1 MDFKQYKG
9 KNILAWL
16 YYNSNYTA
24 NNDDSEDVIN
34 KRCYVY
40 PRVLMKGFNCNLID
54 PVDFPRY
61 GRIEVRVQGDDSA
74 ENIYSR
80 FGSLVSIRINGDPF
94 RSYDANNM
102 YSLKYN
108 TKYGKTNS
116 EIWMETFSSRGFY
129 QIIDVNSSIERIQSE
144 RSIPEPNS
152 TIRTTLILL
161 RYENKLYGPFECD
174 TKEGITTLNGMKD
187 YQYSV
192 GEYNTTIYND
202 QLLPI
207 YDQDNEEA
215 LILISRSSIPSPQE
229 CEIQYDWINE
239 KTLIDSFIDSL
250 RTENSYTRD
259 QVRKLKEMVH
269 QLVESGASVQFTND
283 RIAKMQ
289 ALLQS
294 ICQKDEYIK
303 DVVEYALT
311 DESMKVTLTE
321 EVVNNYFERIKSK
334 MLEFSS
340 VQERIDGLKR
350 QEITV
355 QERID
360 GLKRQEIALQQSVEM
375 LQGSAEN
382 GKSESSED
390 DQIRISELTQELEE
404 LRKRNEAL
412 NEEIGLHKEIKDLTA
427 ERDRLEIEKN
437 MRAKDYEKL
446 EEQFKE
452 TLDSFNDK
460 AKQTARILD
469 NKLLDK
475 ILRGIDEEPSV
486 ENIATFDTSLLNAEP
501 MDAVDIIKRVTDFIS
516 EKAHRDVTSND
527 VANYLICI
535 TQGFITTFAGEPGTG
550 KTSLCNIL
558 AKALGLVTD
567 IPQRR
572 FIDISVERGWSSHK
586 DFIGYYN
593 PLSKKMER
601 SNGEVFDA
609 FERMDSE
616 YDCDQSKVAPFIV
629 LLDEANLSP
638 MEHYWAAF
646 LRNCDFTSVSNRS
659 IPLGGT
665 KSFKLPE
672 HLRFLAT
679 VNFDHTTEELSPR
692 FLDRSWVIMLEP
704 TRVDDEIDD
713 DIKNVEDMISFK
725 DMKAAFCIREDDV
738 IDEAIQNKWNAIQ
751 KIFRDRSLQIM
762 PRNLKMVK
770 NYCAVGCRCM
780 ERDTPAT
787 KFAPLDYA
795 LSQKILPTING
806 NGENY
811 RMLIE
816 DLLKECTAQN
826 MPISAKHLERMKRI
840 AENNMGF
847 YQFFSH

>member
-1 MDFKQYKG
+1 MEFKQYRG
-9 KNILAWL
+9 KSILAWL
-16 YYNSNYTA
+16 SYNANYEDPHGGI
-24 NNDDSEDVIN
+24 NN
-34 KRCYVY
+34 RCYVY
-40 PRVLMKGFNCNLID
+40 PRVMNGANYD
-54 PVDFPRY
+54 PTDFPKL
-61 GRIEVRVQGDDSA
+61 GRIEVRIQGGDSA
-74 ENIYSR
+74 DDVYSN
-80 FGSLVSIRINGDPF
+80 FGPLVNIRINGDPYPN
-94 RSYDANNM
+94 YDSNNM

-108 TKYGKTNS
+108 PQYGKANS
-116 EIWMETFSSRGFY
+116 EIWIESFSGKY
-129 QIIDVNSSIERIQSE
+129 
-144 RSIPEPNS
+144 
-152 TIRTTLILL
+152 
-161 RYENKLYGPFECD
+161 
-174 TKEGITTLNGMKD
+174 
-187 YQYSV
+187 
-192 GEYNTTIYND
+192 
-202 QLLPI
+202 
-207 YDQDNEEA
+207 
-215 LILISRSSIPSPQE
+215 
-229 CEIQYDWINE
+229 
-239 KTLIDSFIDSL
+239 
-250 RTENSYTRD
+250 
-259 QVRKLKEMVH
+259 VR
-269 QLVESGASVQFTND
+269 
-283 RIAKMQ
+283 
-289 ALLQS
+289 
-294 ICQKDEYIK
+294 

-311 DESMKVTLTE
+311 DESMKAALTE
-321 EVVNNYFERIKSK
+321 EVANNYFDRIQSK

-340 VQERIDGLKR
+340 VQERIDGLKK
-350 QEITV
+350 QEA
-355 QERID
+355 
-360 GLKRQEIALQQSVEM
+360 ALQQSVEM
-375 LQGSAEN
+375 LQGSAEH
-382 GKSESSED
+382 GKAESSED
-390 DQIRISELTQELEE
+390 DQIRISELTQEIEE

-412 NEEIGLHKEIKDLTA
+412 NEEIGLHKEIKVLTA
-427 ERDRLEIEKN
+427 ERDHWKSERDK
-437 MRAKDYEKL
+437 AKDNYDQQLIDNNELKKQFDATLKL
-446 EEQFKE
+446 
-452 TLDSFNDK
+452 FNDK
-460 AKQTARILD
+460 ATQTARILD
-469 NKLLDK
+469 SKLLDK
-475 ILRGIDEEPSV
+475 ILRGIGEEPAV
-486 ENIATFDTSLLNAEP
+486 EDIVPFDSSLLHAEP

-572 FIDISVERGWSSHK
+572 FVDISVERGWSSHK

-616 YDCDQSKVAPFIV
+616 YDCDQSRVAPFII

-638 MEHYWAAF
+638 IEHYWAAF
-646 LRNCDFTSVSNRS
+646 LRNCDFASVSNRS

-704 TRVDDEIDD
+704 TRVDDEIDE
-713 DIKNVEDMISFK
+713 DIKNVEDMVSFEA
-725 DMKAAFCIREDDV
+725 MKAAFCIREDDV
-738 IDEAIQNKWNAIQ
+738 IDEAVQNKWNAIQ

-847 YQFFSH
+847 YQFFSR

>member
-16 YYNSNYTA
+16 WF
-24 NNDDSEDVIN
+24 DSRYRNPDKGNTVCYVNPQILIN
-34 KRCYVY
+34 KTQID
-40 PRVLMKGFNCNLID
+40 LID
-54 PVDFPRY
+54 PEDFPKH
-61 GRIEVRVQGDDSA
+61 GSIRV
-74 ENIYSR
+74 NIYGGDTAEDIYER
-80 FGSLVSIRINGDPF
+80 FGPLVSVRINGYPDPDF
-94 RSYDANNM
+94 EGNNM

-108 TKYGKTNS
+108 PQYGKVNS
-116 EIWMETFSSRGFY
+116 EIWIESFSGKGFY
-129 QIIDVNSSIERIQSE
+129 QVIDVNSSIETIQSE
-144 RSIPEPNS
+144 RSIPEPDS
-152 TIRTTLILL
+152 TIRTALILL
-161 RYENKLYGPFECD
+161 RCKDKLYGPFECD
-174 TKEGITTLNGMKD
+174 SKEGITALHGLKD

-192 GEYNTTIYND
+192 GEYAAINYND
-202 QLLPI
+202 DLLVI
-207 YDQDNEEA
+207 EDQDGEEA
-215 LILISRSSIPSPQE
+215 LILIPKVSVPSPEE
-229 CEIQYDWINE
+229 CEIHYDWISE
-239 KTLIDSFIDSL
+239 EILIDSFVDSL
-250 RTENSYTRD
+250 RVENSYTRE
-259 QVRKLKEMVH
+259 QVRQLKEMVH
-269 QLVESGASVQFTND
+269 QLVESGAGVQFTND
-283 RIAKMQ
+283 RITKIQ

-294 ICQKDEYIK
+294 IGQKEEYIR
-303 DVVEYALT
+303 DVVEYALA
-311 DESMKVTLTE
+311 DESMKVALTE
-321 EVVNNYFERIKSK
+321 EVVDNYFDRIQSK

-340 VQERIDGLKR
+340 VQERIDVLKK
-350 QEITV
+350 QEA
-355 QERID
+355 
-360 GLKRQEIALQQSVEM
+360 ALQQSVEV
-375 LQGSAEN
+375 LQGGAEQ
-382 GKSESSED
+382 GKSASSEE
-390 DQIRISELTQELEE
+390 DQARISALTQELEE
-404 LRKRNEAL
+404 LRKKNEAL
-412 NEEIGLHKEIKDLTA
+412 NEEIGLHREIKDLTA

-437 MRAKDYEKL
+437 IRAKDYEKL
-446 EEQFKE
+446 EEQFRE
-452 TLDSFNDK
+452 TLDSFNDQ

-469 NKLLDK
+469 SKLLDK
-475 ILRGIDEEPSV
+475 ILRGIGEEPAV
-486 ENIATFDTSLLNAEP
+486 EDMVPFDTSLLHTEP

-516 EKAHRDVTSND
+516 EKAHRNVTSND

-572 FIDISVERGWSSHK
+572 FVDISVERGWSSHK

-609 FERMDSE
+609 FERMDGE
-616 YDCDQSKVAPFIV
+616 YDCDQSRVAPFII

-638 MEHYWAAF
+638 IEHYWAAF

-704 TRVDDEIDD
+704 TRVDDGIDE
-713 DIKNVEDMISFK
+713 DIKNVEDMVSFEA
-725 DMKAAFCIREDDV
+725 MKAAFCIREDDV
-738 IDEAIQNKWNAIQ
+738 IDEAVQNKWNAIQ

-770 NYCAVGCRCM
+770 SYCAVGCRCM

-816 DLLKECTAQN
+816 DLLKECTSQN

-847 YQFFSH
+847 YQFFSR